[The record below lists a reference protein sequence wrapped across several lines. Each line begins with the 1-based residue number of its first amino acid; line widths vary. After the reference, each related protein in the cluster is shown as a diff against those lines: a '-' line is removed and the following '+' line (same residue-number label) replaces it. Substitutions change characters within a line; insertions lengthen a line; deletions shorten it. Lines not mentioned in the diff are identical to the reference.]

1 MRHPDA
7 QGHMADFSIRS
18 GANPPPDWTE
28 LHALLVAAFKV
39 MEGKI
44 DPPSSLAAMTADSLR
59 VKAGEE
65 FLVLA
70 ERDERLV
77 GCGFGTASDKAF
89 YLSKIAVAP
98 TMQGQ
103 RILRRMLPLFEN
115 EARRLGCDALILQS
129 RIEMTET
136 HPAFEALGF
145 RKVSGSSH
153 PGFDR
158 TTSWHFRKAV

>member
-1 MRHPDA
+1 
-7 QGHMADFSIRS
+7 MADIALRS

-65 FLVLA
+65 FVVLA
-70 ERDERLV
+70 ERDKLV
-77 GCGFGTASDKAF
+77 GCGFGIARDESF
-89 YLSKIAVAP
+89 YLSKIGVAP
-98 TMQGQ
+98 SMQGQ
-103 RILRRMLPLFEN
+103 GVLRRMLPLFES
-115 EARRLGCDALILQS
+115 EARRLGCGALTLQS
-129 RIEMTET
+129 RVEMTET
-136 HPAFEALGF
+136 HAAFEALGF

-158 TTSWHFRKAV
+158 TTSLHFRKAV